1 MGSQDNTAAIA
12 KDRIGRH
19 EMGQLVCS
27 TCPKAFCKLSN
38 VKVAISYSVVNH
50 CFSAFIKYSTY
61 PVPLQ
66 CI

>member
-1 MGSQDNTAAIA
+1 MRSQDYTAAIT

-19 EMGQLVCS
+19 ELGQLVCS
-27 TCPKAFCKLSN
+27 TCPEAFCKLSN

-50 CFSAFIKYSTY
+50 RFSALKMYSTY